1 MRGALALAL
10 LAVTFSGCETNAE
23 RSAKLAKLVH
33 HDAPAQAGLKITR
46 ASSQVKVTSTAVL
59 HDENGA
65 AAVVT
70 LRNLSATA
78 LRDVPIAITVSTTTG
93 ASLYSNSAPGLAP
106 SLVSASLL
114 PAHGEL
120 TWIDDQVQA
129 SQAPASVSATIGQ
142 ASAAAGPLP
151 RLTVEGGRLFEE
163 GSTGLGIEG
172 TLVNRS
178 PVTQQEL
185 VVYALARR
193 GGRLVAAGRA
203 VLPQAIAGAS
213 TPFQIFPI
221 GDPRGASLSFSAPPT
236 TLG

>member
-1 MRGALALAL
+1 LRHAFALAL
-10 LAVTFSGCETNAE
+10 LAVIFSGCETNAE

-33 HDAPAQAGLKITR
+33 HNAPAQAGLKITR
-46 ASSQVKVTSTAVL
+46 ASSQVKVISTAVL

-78 LRDVPIAITVSTTTG
+78 LRDVPIAITVSGAQG

-114 PAHGEL
+114 PAHREL

-129 SQAPASVSATIGQ
+129 GQTPVRVSATVGQ
-142 ASAAAGPLP
+142 APAAAGPLP
-151 RLTVEGGRLFEE
+151 QLTIEGGRLFEE
-163 GSTGLGIEG
+163 GSSGLGIEG
-172 TLVNRS
+172 TVVNRS
-178 PVTQQEL
+178 AVTQQEL

-193 GGRLVAAGRA
+193 GGRIVAAGRA

-221 GDPRGASLSFSAPPT
+221 GDPRGATLSFSAPPS